1 MSTLKKMIFY
11 AGLAAARSD
20 MDSTYYTPFI
30 EDSGCRSGKTR
41 LTKKQKK
48 ARAKTKAQRK
58 ARRANR

>member
-1 MSTLKKMIFY
+1 MNTLKKMALY
-11 AGLAAARSD
+11 AGLAAAMGD
-20 MDSTYYTPFI
+20 MGNTYFTPL
-30 EDSGCRSGKTR
+30 SGGGGYRSGKTQ

>member
-1 MSTLKKMIFY
+1 MSTLKEMVY
-11 AGLAAARSD
+11 ASLVAAMGD
-20 MDSTYYTPFI
+20 MDSTYYTPF
-30 EDSGCRSGKTR
+30 GGGGGWRSGKTK